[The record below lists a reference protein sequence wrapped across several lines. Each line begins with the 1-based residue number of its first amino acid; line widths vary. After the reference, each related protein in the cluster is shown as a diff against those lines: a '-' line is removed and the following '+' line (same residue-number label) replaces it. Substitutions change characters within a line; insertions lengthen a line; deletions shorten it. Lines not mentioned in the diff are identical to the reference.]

1 VVTSGRLTWRQLRD
15 LVELQAPELS
25 GPRQG
30 LPDSCAVCRG
40 PAPPGSRRCYP
51 CDLHDQIAQ
60 GFLADLVV
68 PIAFAVKG
76 GPHASRLWQ
85 YKSGRIAGGDR
96 GVPGPGSCWG
106 PDPGP
111 GPDPSADVRA
121 QAAARLLALL
131 TVFLRDHG
139 GCLWL
144 AAGVNRPSH
153 VAVVPSARARPG
165 THPLASLI
173 APYLRLPWADL
184 TARPG
189 QHPVRELDPD
199 RFRAAPVPGAR
210 VLLIDDTWT
219 TGATAQSAA
228 MALRLAGAKSVV
240 TVVLGRHV
248 GSGPAGDAGSMAVRD
263 PARGA
268 PFLAAACAV
277 HPDRAAARAVH
288 PDRAA
293 ARGP

>member
-1 VVTSGRLTWRQLRD
+1 MVMIGRLTWRQLGD
-15 LVELQAPELS
+15 LVALQAPDLS
-25 GPRQG
+25 GPRPG
-30 LPDSCAVCRG
+30 LPGSCAVCRG

-51 CDLHDQIAQ
+51 CDLHHQVAQ
-60 GFLADLVV
+60 GALADLVV

-85 YKSGRIAGGDR
+85 YKSAR
-96 GVPGPGSCWG
+96 GPGAARSPG
-106 PDPGP
+106 AARGP
-111 GPDPSADVRA
+111 GADVRA

-131 TVFLRDHG
+131 AVFLRDHG
-139 GCLWL
+139 HCLWL
-144 AAGVNRPSH
+144 ASGAGRPSH
-153 VAVVPSARARPG
+153 VAVVPSARTRPG
-165 THPLASLI
+165 PHPLASLL
-173 APYLRLPWADL
+173 APYLTLPWAGL
-184 TARPG
+184 AARPG

-228 MALRLAGAKSVV
+228 MALRRAGATSVV

-248 GSGPAGDAGSMAVRD
+248 GPGPADAAGLVAARD
-263 PARGA
+263 PTRAA
-268 PFLAAACAV
+268 PFLAPFLTAACAV
-277 HPDRAAARAVH
+277 HPGL
-288 PDRAA
+288 AA